1 MKVRNNREFDSINKE
16 LEYQK
21 LEIELADKK
30 IKEAKDFID
39 NQKVSIS
46 ATKNKIKERKEILKE
61 KKSELD
67 GIIQKTEKD
76 EEKLEKKKNKIKKTE
91 KLNLFANLK
100 AKSTVLNKDLPVDKY

>member
-30 IKEAKDFID
+30 KKAKDFID

-46 ATKNKIKERKEILKE
+46 ATKIK
-61 KKSELD
+61 
-67 GIIQKTEKD
+67 
-76 EEKLEKKKNKIKKTE
+76 
-91 KLNLFANLK
+91 
-100 AKSTVLNKDLPVDKY
+100 